1 MDKYLSNAKNMLDFI
16 KKSPSCYHVID
27 NFKTMLD
34 NKGFCE
40 LKENRLWNIKEGN
53 GYYTV
58 RGDSSIIAFYIPCKD
73 YSNYQICASHS
84 DSPSFKIKE
93 NPEMLTD
100 GHYVELNV
108 EKYGGM
114 IFAPWFDRPLSIAGR
129 VVVND
134 TDTDSLSV
142 RLVNVDRDLVMIPNV
157 AIHMNRDVNAGYKY
171 SAQKDM
177 LPILGE
183 ETAKGRLNEIIAESA
198 GVSVQNIAGMDM
210 FLYNRVLPA
219 IWGADNEFISSTKL
233 DDLECAYTT
242 MTGFIDSIGNNNK
255 SVSVC
260 CVFDNEEVGSGTKQG
275 ADSTLLYD
283 VLRRINMCL
292 GNSEEDYY
300 KLIAFSFMISA
311 DNAHALHPNYS
322 DKSDPTN
329 KVYIN
334 DGIVIKYNAN
344 QKYTTDAVSASIFKS
359 ICDSVNVPYQTFTN
373 RSDILGGSTLG
384 NISNAHVSLNTIDI
398 GLAQLAMHSTYET
411 AGAKDVTYL
420 IDALKAFYNTSIEQ
434 VEDGQYIINSK
445 C

>member
-1 MDKYLSNAKNMLDFI
+1 MNAQHVEELFQFI
-16 KKSPSCYHVID
+16 ENSPSCFHAIETIRKKLNAEGFIELVEGRSWQIE
-27 NFKTMLD
+27 
-34 NKGFCE
+34 KG
-40 LKENRLWNIKEGN
+40 KK
-53 GYYTV
+53 YYVT
-58 RGDSSIIAFYIPCKD
+58 RNLSSIIAFKIPENDFK
-73 YSNYQICASHS
+73 NFHIVASHS
-84 DSPSFKIKE
+84 DSPTFKIKE
-93 NPEMLTD
+93 NAEIEVNNK
-100 GHYVELNV
+100 YVKLNT

-114 IFAPWFDRPLSIAGR
+114 ICSTWFDRPLSIAGR
-129 VVVND
+129 ILVKEGNLVK
-134 TDTDSLSV
+134 TH
-142 RLVNVDRDLVMIPNV
+142 LVNIDKDLVIIPNL
-157 AIHMNRDVNAGYKY
+157 AIHMNRAVNDGYKY
-171 SAQKDM
+171 NAQIDM
-177 LPILGE
+177 LPLYGDNTSKGSLMKTVAQSVGVEEDSILG
-183 ETAKGRLNEIIAESA
+183 TDL
-198 GVSVQNIAGMDM
+198 
-210 FLYNRVLPA
+210 FLYNRMRGTK
-219 IWGADNEFISSTKL
+219 IGANSEYISSPRL
-233 DDLECAYTT
+233 DDLECAYASLSAFLSETN
-242 MTGFIDSIGNNNK
+242 SNSA
-255 SVSVC
+255 SVY

-300 KLIAFSFMISA
+300 KLIASSFMVSA

>member
-1 MDKYLSNAKNMLDFI
+1 MNIQHVEELFQFI
-16 KKSPSCYHVID
+16 ENSPSCFHAIETIRKKLNAEGFIELVEGRSWQIE
-27 NFKTMLD
+27 
-34 NKGFCE
+34 KG
-40 LKENRLWNIKEGN
+40 KK
-53 GYYTV
+53 YYVT
-58 RGDSSIIAFYIPCKD
+58 RNLSSIIAFKIPENDFK
-73 YSNYQICASHS
+73 NFHIVASHS
-84 DSPSFKIKE
+84 DSPTFKIKE
-93 NPEMLTD
+93 NAEIEVNNK
-100 GHYVELNV
+100 YVKLNT

-114 IFAPWFDRPLSIAGR
+114 ICSTWFDRPLSIAGR
-129 VVVND
+129 ILVKEGNLVK
-134 TDTDSLSV
+134 TH
-142 RLVNVDRDLVMIPNV
+142 LVNIDKDLVIIPNL
-157 AIHMNRDVNAGYKY
+157 AIHMNRAVNDGYKY
-171 SAQKDM
+171 NAQIDM
-177 LPILGE
+177 LPLYGDNTSKGSLMKTVAQSVGVEEDSILG
-183 ETAKGRLNEIIAESA
+183 TDL
-198 GVSVQNIAGMDM
+198 
-210 FLYNRVLPA
+210 FLYNRMRGTK
-219 IWGADNEFISSTKL
+219 IGANSEYISSPRL
-233 DDLECAYTT
+233 DDLECAYASLSAFLSETN
-242 MTGFIDSIGNNNK
+242 SNSA
-255 SVSVC
+255 SVY

-300 KLIAFSFMISA
+300 KLIASSFMVSA

-420 IDALKAFYNTSIEQ
+420 IEALKAFYNTSIEQ

-445 C
+445 Y

>member
-1 MDKYLSNAKNMLDFI
+1 MNIQHVEELFQFI
-16 KKSPSCYHVID
+16 ENSPSCFHAIETIRKKLTAEGFIELVEGRSWQIE
-27 NFKTMLD
+27 
-34 NKGFCE
+34 KG
-40 LKENRLWNIKEGN
+40 KK
-53 GYYTV
+53 YYVT
-58 RGDSSIIAFYIPCKD
+58 RNLSSIIAFKIPENDFK
-73 YSNYQICASHS
+73 NFHIVASHS
-84 DSPSFKIKE
+84 DSPTFKIKE
-93 NPEMLTD
+93 NAEIEVNNK
-100 GHYVELNV
+100 YVKLNT

-114 IFAPWFDRPLSIAGR
+114 ICSTWFDRPLSIAGR
-129 VVVND
+129 IVVKEGNLVK
-134 TDTDSLSV
+134 TH
-142 RLVNVDRDLVMIPNV
+142 LVNIDKDLVIIPNL
-157 AIHMNRDVNAGYKY
+157 AIHMNRAVNDGYKY
-171 SAQKDM
+171 NAQIDM
-177 LPILGE
+177 LPLYGDNTSKGSLMKTVAQSVGVEEDSILG
-183 ETAKGRLNEIIAESA
+183 TDL
-198 GVSVQNIAGMDM
+198 
-210 FLYNRVLPA
+210 FLYNRMRGTK
-219 IWGADNEFISSTKL
+219 IGANSEYISSPRL
-233 DDLECAYTT
+233 DDLECAYASLSAFLSETN
-242 MTGFIDSIGNNNK
+242 SNSA
-255 SVSVC
+255 SVY

-300 KLIAFSFMISA
+300 KLIASSFMVSA

>member
-1 MDKYLSNAKNMLDFI
+1 MNIQHVEELFQFI
-16 KKSPSCYHVID
+16 ENSPSCFHAIETIRKKLNDEGFIELVEGRSWQIE
-27 NFKTMLD
+27 
-34 NKGFCE
+34 KG
-40 LKENRLWNIKEGN
+40 KK
-53 GYYTV
+53 YYVT
-58 RGDSSIIAFYIPCKD
+58 RNLSSIIAFKIPENDFK
-73 YSNYQICASHS
+73 NFHIVASHS
-84 DSPSFKIKE
+84 DSPTFKIKE
-93 NPEMLTD
+93 NAEIEVNNK
-100 GHYVELNV
+100 YVKLNT

-114 IFAPWFDRPLSIAGR
+114 ICSTWFDRPLSIAGR
-129 VVVND
+129 ILVKEGNLVK
-134 TDTDSLSV
+134 TH
-142 RLVNVDRDLVMIPNV
+142 LVNIDKDLVIIPNL
-157 AIHMNRDVNAGYKY
+157 AIHMNRAVNDGYKY
-171 SAQKDM
+171 NAQIDM
-177 LPILGE
+177 LPLYGDNTSKGSLMKTVAQSVGVEEDSILG
-183 ETAKGRLNEIIAESA
+183 TDL
-198 GVSVQNIAGMDM
+198 
-210 FLYNRVLPA
+210 FLYNRMRGTK
-219 IWGADNEFISSTKL
+219 IGANSEYISSPRL
-233 DDLECAYTT
+233 DDLECAYASLSAFLSETN
-242 MTGFIDSIGNNNK
+242 SNSA
-255 SVSVC
+255 SVY

-300 KLIAFSFMISA
+300 KLIASSFMISA

-420 IDALKAFYNTSIEQ
+420 IEALKAFYNTSIEQ

>member
-1 MDKYLSNAKNMLDFI
+1 MNAQHIKELFQFI
-16 KKSPSCYHVID
+16 ENSPSCFHAIETIRKKLNDEGFIELVEGRSWQIE
-27 NFKTMLD
+27 
-34 NKGFCE
+34 KG
-40 LKENRLWNIKEGN
+40 KK
-53 GYYTV
+53 YYVT
-58 RGDSSIIAFYIPCKD
+58 RNLSSIIAFKIPENDFK
-73 YSNYQICASHS
+73 NFHIVASHS
-84 DSPSFKIKE
+84 DSPTFKIKE
-93 NPEMLTD
+93 NAEIEVNNK
-100 GHYVELNV
+100 YVKLNT

-114 IFAPWFDRPLSIAGR
+114 ICSTWFDRPLSIAGR
-129 VVVND
+129 ILVKEGNLVK
-134 TDTDSLSV
+134 TH
-142 RLVNVDRDLVMIPNV
+142 LVNIDKDLVIIPNL
-157 AIHMNRDVNAGYKY
+157 AIHMNRAVNDGYKY
-171 SAQKDM
+171 NAQIDM
-177 LPILGE
+177 LPLYGDNTSKGSLMKTVAQSVGVEEDSILG
-183 ETAKGRLNEIIAESA
+183 TDL
-198 GVSVQNIAGMDM
+198 
-210 FLYNRVLPA
+210 FLYNRMRGTK
-219 IWGADNEFISSTKL
+219 IGANSEYISSPRL
-233 DDLECAYTT
+233 DDLECAYASLSAFLSETN
-242 MTGFIDSIGNNNK
+242 SNSA
-255 SVSVC
+255 SVY

-300 KLIAFSFMISA
+300 KLIASSFMISA

>member
-1 MDKYLSNAKNMLDFI
+1 MNAQHVEELFQFI
-16 KKSPSCYHVID
+16 ENSPSCFHAIETIREKLNDEGFIELVEGRSWQIE
-27 NFKTMLD
+27 
-34 NKGFCE
+34 KG
-40 LKENRLWNIKEGN
+40 KK
-53 GYYTV
+53 YYVT
-58 RGDSSIIAFYIPCKD
+58 RNLSSIIAFKIPENDFK
-73 YSNYQICASHS
+73 NFHIVASHS
-84 DSPSFKIKE
+84 DSPTFKIKE
-93 NPEMLTD
+93 NAEIEVNNK
-100 GHYVELNV
+100 YVKLNT

-114 IFAPWFDRPLSIAGR
+114 ICSTWFDRPLSIAGR
-129 VVVND
+129 ILVKEGNLVK
-134 TDTDSLSV
+134 TH
-142 RLVNVDRDLVMIPNV
+142 LVNIDKDLVIIPNL
-157 AIHMNRDVNAGYKY
+157 AIHMNRAVNDGYKY
-171 SAQKDM
+171 NAQIDM
-177 LPILGE
+177 LPLYGDNTSKGSLMKTVAQSVGVEEDSILG
-183 ETAKGRLNEIIAESA
+183 TDL
-198 GVSVQNIAGMDM
+198 
-210 FLYNRVLPA
+210 FLYNRMKGTK
-219 IWGADNEFISSTKL
+219 IGANSEYISSPRL
-233 DDLECAYTT
+233 DDLECAYASLSAFLSETN
-242 MTGFIDSIGNNNK
+242 SNSA
-255 SVSVC
+255 SVY

-300 KLIAFSFMISA
+300 KLIASSFMVSA

-420 IDALKAFYNTSIEQ
+420 IEALKAFYNTSIEQ
-434 VEDGQYIINSK
+434 VEDGQYLINNIK
-445 C
+445 

>member
-1 MDKYLSNAKNMLDFI
+1 MNIQHVEELFQFI
-16 KKSPSCYHVID
+16 ENSPSCFHAIETIRKKLNAEGFIELVEGRSWQIE
-27 NFKTMLD
+27 
-34 NKGFCE
+34 KG
-40 LKENRLWNIKEGN
+40 KK
-53 GYYTV
+53 YYVT
-58 RGDSSIIAFYIPCKD
+58 RNLSSIIAFKIPENDFK
-73 YSNYQICASHS
+73 NFHIVASHS
-84 DSPSFKIKE
+84 DSPTFKIKE
-93 NPEMLTD
+93 NAEIEVNNK
-100 GHYVELNV
+100 YVKLNT

-114 IFAPWFDRPLSIAGR
+114 ICSTWFDRPLSIAGR
-129 VVVND
+129 ILVKEGKLVK
-134 TDTDSLSV
+134 TH
-142 RLVNVDRDLVMIPNV
+142 LVNIDKDLVIIPNL
-157 AIHMNRDVNAGYKY
+157 AIHMNRAVNDGYKY
-171 SAQKDM
+171 NAQIDM
-177 LPILGE
+177 LPLYGDNTSKGSLMKTVAQSVGVEEDSILG
-183 ETAKGRLNEIIAESA
+183 TDL
-198 GVSVQNIAGMDM
+198 
-210 FLYNRVLPA
+210 FLYNRMRGTK
-219 IWGADNEFISSTKL
+219 IGANSEYISSPRL
-233 DDLECAYTT
+233 DDLECAYASLSAFLSETN
-242 MTGFIDSIGNNNK
+242 SNSA
-255 SVSVC
+255 SVY

-300 KLIAFSFMISA
+300 KLIASSFMVSA

>member
-1 MDKYLSNAKNMLDFI
+1 MNAQHIKELFQFI
-16 KKSPSCYHVID
+16 ENSPSCFHAIETIRKKLNAEGFIELVEGRSWQIE
-27 NFKTMLD
+27 
-34 NKGFCE
+34 KG
-40 LKENRLWNIKEGN
+40 KK
-53 GYYTV
+53 YYVT
-58 RGDSSIIAFYIPCKD
+58 RNLSSIIAFKIPENDFK
-73 YSNYQICASHS
+73 NFHIVASHS
-84 DSPSFKIKE
+84 DSPTFKIKE
-93 NPEMLTD
+93 NAEIEVNNK
-100 GHYVELNV
+100 YVKLNT

-114 IFAPWFDRPLSIAGR
+114 ICSTWFDRPLSIAGR
-129 VVVND
+129 ILVKEGNLVK
-134 TDTDSLSV
+134 TH
-142 RLVNVDRDLVMIPNV
+142 LVNIDKDLVIIPNL
-157 AIHMNRDVNAGYKY
+157 AIHMNRAVNDGYKY
-171 SAQKDM
+171 NAQIDM
-177 LPILGE
+177 LPLYGDNTSKGSLMKTVAQSVGVEEDSILG
-183 ETAKGRLNEIIAESA
+183 TDL
-198 GVSVQNIAGMDM
+198 
-210 FLYNRVLPA
+210 FLYNRMRGTK
-219 IWGADNEFISSTKL
+219 IGANSEYISSPRL
-233 DDLECAYTT
+233 DDLECAYASLSAFLSETN
-242 MTGFIDSIGNNNK
+242 SNSA
-255 SVSVC
+255 SVY

-300 KLIAFSFMISA
+300 KLIASSFMVSA

>member
-1 MDKYLSNAKNMLDFI
+1 MNAQHIKELFQFI
-16 KKSPSCYHVID
+16 ENSPSCFHAIVTIREKLND
-27 NFKTMLD
+27 EGFIELVEGRSWQIE
-34 NKGFCE
+34 KG
-40 LKENRLWNIKEGN
+40 KK
-53 GYYTV
+53 YYVT
-58 RGDSSIIAFYIPCKD
+58 RNLSSIIAFKIPENDFK
-73 YSNYQICASHS
+73 NFHIVASHS
-84 DSPSFKIKE
+84 DSPTFKINE
-93 NPEMLTD
+93 NAEIEVNNK
-100 GHYVELNV
+100 YVKLNT

-114 IFAPWFDRPLSIAGR
+114 ICSTWFDRPLSIAGR
-129 VVVND
+129 ILVKEGNLVK
-134 TDTDSLSV
+134 TH
-142 RLVNVDRDLVMIPNV
+142 LVNIDKDLVIIPNL
-157 AIHMNRDVNAGYKY
+157 AIHMNRAVNDGYKY
-171 SAQKDM
+171 NAQIDM
-177 LPILGE
+177 LPLYGDNTSKGSLMKTVAQSVGVEEDSILG
-183 ETAKGRLNEIIAESA
+183 TDL
-198 GVSVQNIAGMDM
+198 
-210 FLYNRVLPA
+210 FLYNRMRGTK
-219 IWGADNEFISSTKL
+219 IGANSEYISSPRL
-233 DDLECAYTT
+233 DDLECAYASLSAFLSET
-242 MTGFIDSIGNNNK
+242 SSNSA
-255 SVSVC
+255 SVY

-300 KLIAFSFMISA
+300 KLIASSFMVSA

-420 IDALKAFYNTSIEQ
+420 IEALKAFYNTSIEQ

>member
-1 MDKYLSNAKNMLDFI
+1 MNIQHVEELFQFI
-16 KKSPSCYHVID
+16 ENSPSCFHAIETIRKKLNGEGFIELVEGRSWQIE
-27 NFKTMLD
+27 
-34 NKGFCE
+34 KG
-40 LKENRLWNIKEGN
+40 KK
-53 GYYTV
+53 YYVT
-58 RGDSSIIAFYIPCKD
+58 RNLSSIIAFKIPENDFK
-73 YSNYQICASHS
+73 NFHIVASHS
-84 DSPSFKIKE
+84 DSPTFKIKE
-93 NPEMLTD
+93 NAEIEVNNK
-100 GHYVELNV
+100 YVKLNT

-114 IFAPWFDRPLSIAGR
+114 ICSTWFDRPLSIAGR
-129 VVVND
+129 ILVKEGNLVK
-134 TDTDSLSV
+134 TH
-142 RLVNVDRDLVMIPNV
+142 LVNIDKDLVIIPNL
-157 AIHMNRDVNAGYKY
+157 AIHMNRSVNDGYKY
-171 SAQKDM
+171 NAQIDM
-177 LPILGE
+177 LPLYGDNTSKGSLMKTVAQSVGVEEDSILG
-183 ETAKGRLNEIIAESA
+183 TDL
-198 GVSVQNIAGMDM
+198 
-210 FLYNRVLPA
+210 FLYNRMRGTK
-219 IWGADNEFISSTKL
+219 IGANSEYISSPRL
-233 DDLECAYTT
+233 DDLECAYASLSAFLSETN
-242 MTGFIDSIGNNNK
+242 SNSA
-255 SVSVC
+255 SVY

-300 KLIAFSFMISA
+300 KLIASSFMVSA

-420 IDALKAFYNTSIEQ
+420 IEALKAFYNTSIEQ

>member
-1 MDKYLSNAKNMLDFI
+1 MNIQHVEELFQFI
-16 KKSPSCYHVID
+16 ENSPSCFHAIETIRKKLNDEGFIELVEGRSWQIE
-27 NFKTMLD
+27 
-34 NKGFCE
+34 KG
-40 LKENRLWNIKEGN
+40 KK
-53 GYYTV
+53 YYVT
-58 RGDSSIIAFYIPCKD
+58 RNLSSIIAFKIPENDFK
-73 YSNYQICASHS
+73 NFHIVASHS
-84 DSPSFKIKE
+84 DSPTFKIKE
-93 NPEMLTD
+93 NAEIEVNNK
-100 GHYVELNV
+100 YVKLNT

-114 IFAPWFDRPLSIAGR
+114 ICSTWFDRPLSIAGR
-129 VVVND
+129 ILVKEGNLVK
-134 TDTDSLSV
+134 TH
-142 RLVNVDRDLVMIPNV
+142 LVNIDKDLVIIPNL
-157 AIHMNRDVNAGYKY
+157 AIHMNRAVNDGYKY
-171 SAQKDM
+171 NAQIDM
-177 LPILGE
+177 LPLYGDNTSKGSLMKTVAQSVGVEEDSILG
-183 ETAKGRLNEIIAESA
+183 TDL
-198 GVSVQNIAGMDM
+198 
-210 FLYNRVLPA
+210 FLYNRMRGTK
-219 IWGADNEFISSTKL
+219 IGANSEYISSPRL
-233 DDLECAYTT
+233 DDLECAYASLSAFLSETN
-242 MTGFIDSIGNNNK
+242 SNSA
-255 SVSVC
+255 SVY

-300 KLIAFSFMISA
+300 KLIASSFMVSA

-322 DKSDPTN
+322 DKSDPTT

>member
-1 MDKYLSNAKNMLDFI
+1 MNAQHVEELFQFI
-16 KKSPSCYHVID
+16 ENSPSCFHAIETIREKLNDEGFIELVEGRSWQIE
-27 NFKTMLD
+27 
-34 NKGFCE
+34 KG
-40 LKENRLWNIKEGN
+40 KK
-53 GYYTV
+53 YYVT
-58 RGDSSIIAFYIPCKD
+58 RNLSSIIAFKIPENDFK
-73 YSNYQICASHS
+73 NFHIVASHS
-84 DSPSFKIKE
+84 DSPTFKIKE
-93 NPEMLTD
+93 NAEIEVNNK
-100 GHYVELNV
+100 YVKLNT

-114 IFAPWFDRPLSIAGR
+114 ICSTWFDRPLSIAGR
-129 VVVND
+129 ILVKEGNLVK
-134 TDTDSLSV
+134 TH
-142 RLVNVDRDLVMIPNV
+142 LVNIDKDLVIIPNL
-157 AIHMNRDVNAGYKY
+157 AIHMNRSVNDGYKY
-171 SAQKDM
+171 NAQIDM
-177 LPILGE
+177 LPLYGDNTSKGSLMKTVAQSVGVEEDSILG
-183 ETAKGRLNEIIAESA
+183 TDL
-198 GVSVQNIAGMDM
+198 
-210 FLYNRVLPA
+210 FLYNRMRGTK
-219 IWGADNEFISSTKL
+219 IGANSEYISSPRL
-233 DDLECAYTT
+233 DDLECAYASLSAFLSETN
-242 MTGFIDSIGNNNK
+242 SNSA
-255 SVSVC
+255 SVY

-300 KLIAFSFMISA
+300 KLIASSFMVSA

-420 IDALKAFYNTSIEQ
+420 IEALKAFYNTSIEQ
-434 VEDGQYIINSK
+434 VEDGQYLINNIK
-445 C
+445 

>member
-1 MDKYLSNAKNMLDFI
+1 MNIQHVEELFQFI
-16 KKSPSCYHVID
+16 ENSPSCFHAIETIRKKLNGEGFIELVEGRSWQIE
-27 NFKTMLD
+27 
-34 NKGFCE
+34 KG
-40 LKENRLWNIKEGN
+40 KK
-53 GYYTV
+53 YYVT
-58 RGDSSIIAFYIPCKD
+58 RNLSSIIAFKIPENDFK
-73 YSNYQICASHS
+73 NFHIVASHS
-84 DSPSFKIKE
+84 DSPTFKIKE
-93 NPEMLTD
+93 NAEIEVNNK
-100 GHYVELNV
+100 YVKLNT

-114 IFAPWFDRPLSIAGR
+114 ICSTWFDRPLSIAGR
-129 VVVND
+129 IVVKEGNLVK
-134 TDTDSLSV
+134 TH
-142 RLVNVDRDLVMIPNV
+142 LVNIDKDLVIIPNL
-157 AIHMNRDVNAGYKY
+157 AIHMNRAVNDGYKY
-171 SAQKDM
+171 NAQIDM
-177 LPILGE
+177 LPLYGDNTSKGSLMKTVAQSVGVEEDSILG
-183 ETAKGRLNEIIAESA
+183 TDL
-198 GVSVQNIAGMDM
+198 
-210 FLYNRVLPA
+210 FLYNRMRGTK
-219 IWGADNEFISSTKL
+219 IGANSEYISSPRL
-233 DDLECAYTT
+233 DDLECAYASLSAFLSETN
-242 MTGFIDSIGNNNK
+242 SNSA
-255 SVSVC
+255 SVY

-300 KLIAFSFMISA
+300 KLIASSFMVSA

-420 IDALKAFYNTSIEQ
+420 IEALKAFYNTSIEQ

>member
-1 MDKYLSNAKNMLDFI
+1 MNIQHVEELFQFI
-16 KKSPSCYHVID
+16 ENSPSCFHAIETIRKKLNAEGFIELVEGRSWQIE
-27 NFKTMLD
+27 
-34 NKGFCE
+34 KG
-40 LKENRLWNIKEGN
+40 KK
-53 GYYTV
+53 YYVT
-58 RGDSSIIAFYIPCKD
+58 RNLSSIIAFKIPENDLK
-73 YSNYQICASHS
+73 NFQIVASHS
-84 DSPSFKIKE
+84 DSPTFKIKE
-93 NPEMLTD
+93 NAEIEVNNK
-100 GHYVELNV
+100 YVKLNT

-114 IFAPWFDRPLSIAGR
+114 ICSTWFDRPLSIAGR
-129 VVVND
+129 ILVKEGNLVK
-134 TDTDSLSV
+134 TH
-142 RLVNVDRDLVMIPNV
+142 LVNIDKDLVIIPNL
-157 AIHMNRDVNAGYKY
+157 AIHMYRAVNDGYKY
-171 SAQKDM
+171 NAQIDM
-177 LPILGE
+177 LPLYGDNTSKGSLMKTVAQSVGVEEDSILG
-183 ETAKGRLNEIIAESA
+183 TDL
-198 GVSVQNIAGMDM
+198 
-210 FLYNRVLPA
+210 FLYNRMRGTK
-219 IWGADNEFISSTKL
+219 IGANSEYISSPRL
-233 DDLECAYTT
+233 DDLECAYASLSAFLSETN
-242 MTGFIDSIGNNNK
+242 SNSA
-255 SVSVC
+255 SVY

-300 KLIAFSFMISA
+300 KLIASSFMVSA

-420 IDALKAFYNTSIEQ
+420 IEALKAFYNTSIEQ

>member
-1 MDKYLSNAKNMLDFI
+1 MNIQHVEELFQFI
-16 KKSPSCYHVID
+16 ENSPSCFHAIETIREKLNDEGFIELVEGRSWQIE
-27 NFKTMLD
+27 
-34 NKGFCE
+34 KG
-40 LKENRLWNIKEGN
+40 KK
-53 GYYTV
+53 YYVT
-58 RGDSSIIAFYIPCKD
+58 RNLSSIIAFKIPENDLK
-73 YSNYQICASHS
+73 NFHIVASHS
-84 DSPSFKIKE
+84 DSPTFKIKE
-93 NPEMLTD
+93 NAEIEVNNK
-100 GHYVELNV
+100 YVKLNT

-114 IFAPWFDRPLSIAGR
+114 ICSTWFDRPLSIAGR
-129 VVVND
+129 ILVKEGNVVK
-134 TDTDSLSV
+134 TH
-142 RLVNVDRDLVMIPNV
+142 LVNIDKDLVIIPNL
-157 AIHMNRDVNAGYKY
+157 AIHMNRSVNDGYKY
-171 SAQKDM
+171 NAQIDM
-177 LPILGE
+177 LPLYGDNTSKGSLMKTVAQSVGVEEDSILG
-183 ETAKGRLNEIIAESA
+183 TDL
-198 GVSVQNIAGMDM
+198 
-210 FLYNRVLPA
+210 FLYNRMRGTK
-219 IWGADNEFISSTKL
+219 IGANSEYISSPRL
-233 DDLECAYTT
+233 DDLECAYASLSAFLSETN
-242 MTGFIDSIGNNNK
+242 SNSA
-255 SVSVC
+255 SVY

-300 KLIAFSFMISA
+300 KLIASSFMISA

-420 IDALKAFYNTSIEQ
+420 IDAIKAFYNTSIEQ

>member
-1 MDKYLSNAKNMLDFI
+1 MNIQHVEELFQFI
-16 KKSPSCYHVID
+16 ENSPSCFHAIETIRKKLNAEGFIELVEGRSWQIE
-27 NFKTMLD
+27 
-34 NKGFCE
+34 KG
-40 LKENRLWNIKEGN
+40 KK
-53 GYYTV
+53 YYVT
-58 RGDSSIIAFYIPCKD
+58 RNLSSIIAFKIPENDFK
-73 YSNYQICASHS
+73 NFHIVASHS
-84 DSPSFKIKE
+84 DSPTFKIKE
-93 NPEMLTD
+93 NAEIEVNNK
-100 GHYVELNV
+100 YVKLNT

-114 IFAPWFDRPLSIAGR
+114 ICSTWFDRPLSIAGR
-129 VVVND
+129 ILVKEGNLVK
-134 TDTDSLSV
+134 TH
-142 RLVNVDRDLVMIPNV
+142 LVNIDKDLVIIPNL
-157 AIHMNRDVNAGYKY
+157 AIHMNRSVNDGYKY
-171 SAQKDM
+171 NAQIDM
-177 LPILGE
+177 LPLYGDNTSKGSLMKTVAQSVGVEEDSILG
-183 ETAKGRLNEIIAESA
+183 TDL
-198 GVSVQNIAGMDM
+198 
-210 FLYNRVLPA
+210 FLYNRMRGTK
-219 IWGADNEFISSTKL
+219 IGANSEYISSPRL
-233 DDLECAYTT
+233 DDLECAYASLSAFLSETN
-242 MTGFIDSIGNNNK
+242 SNSA
-255 SVSVC
+255 SVY

-300 KLIAFSFMISA
+300 KLIASSFMVSA

-329 KVYIN
+329 KVYMN

-420 IDALKAFYNTSIEQ
+420 IEALKAFYNTSIEQ

>member
-1 MDKYLSNAKNMLDFI
+1 MNIQHVEELFQFI
-16 KKSPSCYHVID
+16 ENSPSCFHAIETIRKKLNAEGFIELVEGRSWQIE
-27 NFKTMLD
+27 
-34 NKGFCE
+34 KG
-40 LKENRLWNIKEGN
+40 KK
-53 GYYTV
+53 YYVT
-58 RGDSSIIAFYIPCKD
+58 RNLSSIIAFKIPENDFK
-73 YSNYQICASHS
+73 NFHIVASHS
-84 DSPSFKIKE
+84 DSPTFKIKE
-93 NPEMLTD
+93 NAEIEVNNK
-100 GHYVELNV
+100 YVKLNT

-114 IFAPWFDRPLSIAGR
+114 ICSTWFDRPLSIAGR
-129 VVVND
+129 ILVKEGKLVK
-134 TDTDSLSV
+134 TH
-142 RLVNVDRDLVMIPNV
+142 LVNIDKDLVIIPNL
-157 AIHMNRDVNAGYKY
+157 AIHMNRAVNDGYKY
-171 SAQKDM
+171 NAQIDM
-177 LPILGE
+177 LPLYGDNTSKGSLMKTVAQSVGVEEDSILG
-183 ETAKGRLNEIIAESA
+183 TDL
-198 GVSVQNIAGMDM
+198 
-210 FLYNRVLPA
+210 FLYNRMRGTK
-219 IWGADNEFISSTKL
+219 IGANSEYISSPRL
-233 DDLECAYTT
+233 DDLECAYASLSAFLSETN
-242 MTGFIDSIGNNNK
+242 SNSA
-255 SVSVC
+255 SVY

-300 KLIAFSFMISA
+300 KLIASSFMISA

>member
-1 MDKYLSNAKNMLDFI
+1 MNIQHVEELFQFI
-16 KKSPSCYHVID
+16 ENSPSCFHAIETIRKKLNDEGFIELVEGRSWQIE
-27 NFKTMLD
+27 
-34 NKGFCE
+34 KG
-40 LKENRLWNIKEGN
+40 KK
-53 GYYTV
+53 YYVT
-58 RGDSSIIAFYIPCKD
+58 RNLSSIIAFKIPENDFK
-73 YSNYQICASHS
+73 NFHIVASHS
-84 DSPSFKIKE
+84 DSPTFKIKE
-93 NPEMLTD
+93 NAEIEVNNK
-100 GHYVELNV
+100 YVKLNT

-114 IFAPWFDRPLSIAGR
+114 ICSTWFDRPLSIAGR
-129 VVVND
+129 ILVKEGNLVK
-134 TDTDSLSV
+134 TH
-142 RLVNVDRDLVMIPNV
+142 LVNIDKDLVIIPNL
-157 AIHMNRDVNAGYKY
+157 AIHMNRAVNDGYKY
-171 SAQKDM
+171 NAQIDM
-177 LPILGE
+177 LPLYGDNTSKGSLMKTVAQSVGVEEDSILG
-183 ETAKGRLNEIIAESA
+183 TDL
-198 GVSVQNIAGMDM
+198 
-210 FLYNRVLPA
+210 FLYNRMRGTK
-219 IWGADNEFISSTKL
+219 IGANSEYISSPRL
-233 DDLECAYTT
+233 DDLECAYASLSAFLSETN
-242 MTGFIDSIGNNNK
+242 SNSA
-255 SVSVC
+255 SVY

-300 KLIAFSFMISA
+300 KLIASSFMVSA

-434 VEDGQYIINSK
+434 VEDGQYTINSK

>member
-1 MDKYLSNAKNMLDFI
+1 MNIQHVEELFQFI
-16 KKSPSCYHVID
+16 ENSPSCFHAIETIRKKLNAEGFIELVEGRSWQIE
-27 NFKTMLD
+27 
-34 NKGFCE
+34 KG
-40 LKENRLWNIKEGN
+40 KK
-53 GYYTV
+53 YYVT
-58 RGDSSIIAFYIPCKD
+58 RNLSSIIAFKIPENDFK
-73 YSNYQICASHS
+73 NFHIVASHS
-84 DSPSFKIKE
+84 DSPTFKIKE
-93 NPEMLTD
+93 NAEIEVNNK
-100 GHYVELNV
+100 YVKLNT

-114 IFAPWFDRPLSIAGR
+114 ICSTWFDRPLSIAGR
-129 VVVND
+129 ILVKEGNLVK
-134 TDTDSLSV
+134 TH
-142 RLVNVDRDLVMIPNV
+142 LVNIDKDLVIIPNL
-157 AIHMNRDVNAGYKY
+157 AIHMNRAVNDGYKY
-171 SAQKDM
+171 NAQIDM
-177 LPILGE
+177 LPLYGDNTSKGSLMKTVAQSVGVEEDSILG
-183 ETAKGRLNEIIAESA
+183 TDL
-198 GVSVQNIAGMDM
+198 
-210 FLYNRVLPA
+210 FLYNRMRGTK
-219 IWGADNEFISSTKL
+219 IGANSEYISSPRL
-233 DDLECAYTT
+233 DDLECAYASLSAFLSETN
-242 MTGFIDSIGNNNK
+242 SNSA
-255 SVSVC
+255 SVY

-300 KLIAFSFMISA
+300 KLIASSFMISA

-420 IDALKAFYNTSIEQ
+420 IDAIKAFYNTSIEQ